1 MSSNFLDLRKIKA
14 ISDYQFG
21 FSITDILFK
30 DEDIIRIEYSKN
42 TDKIKYV
49 YYNDHLMLS
58 FRPTNGLFT
67 LSLFAA
73 QKIVLSTQKPLL
85 RVIVLSEISEF
96 IKKGRNVFCKHVV
109 DIDPNLRPL
118 DETIIVSENDELL
131 AVGRLM
137 IPVPYI
143 KTFNTGVAIKVR
155 KGIYK
160 SKL

>member
-1 MSSNFLDLRKIKA
+1 MSSNSLDLRKIKA

-21 FSITDILFK
+21 SSITDILFK
-30 DEDIIRIEYSKN
+30 NEEAIQIEYSKN
-42 TDKIKYV
+42 TNKIKYI
-49 YYNDHLMLS
+49 YDNGHLMLS
-58 FRPTNGLFT
+58 FKPTNGFFT

-73 QKIVLSTQKPLL
+73 QKIIKHTQKPYL
-85 RVIVLSEISEF
+85 RAIVLSEISEF

-109 DIDPNLRPL
+109 DIDPHLRPL
-118 DETIIVSENDELL
+118 DEVIIVNQEGDLL

-137 IPVPYI
+137 IPAHYI
-143 KTFNTGVAIKVR
+143 NPFDTGLAIKVR

>member
-1 MSSNFLDLRKIKA
+1 MSSNSLDLRKVKA

-21 FSITDILFK
+21 SSITDILF
-30 DEDIIRIEYSKN
+30 ENEEALRIEYSKN
-42 TDKIKYV
+42 TNKIKYI
-49 YYNDHLMLS
+49 YENEQLLLS
-58 FRPTNGLFT
+58 FKPTNGFFT

-73 QKIVLSTQKPLL
+73 QKVIKHTQKPYL
-85 RVIVLSEISEF
+85 RVIVLTEISEF

-109 DIDPNLRPL
+109 DIDPRLRAL
-118 DETIIVSENDELL
+118 DEVIIVNQEEELL

-137 IPVPYI
+137 IPAHYI
-143 KTFNTGVAIKVR
+143 NTFDTGVAIKVR